1 MGALAVPAVQ
11 AALASAAVGAASA
24 QVQGGKA
31 RRSQQRISQAS
42 LTAQKEQARTKRI
55 ASAKEVEAQRQSNVS
70 SDRLAKA
77 KGQQI
82 SSSALS
88 QRGIASRPI
97 TSFSDIGKSVLDEG
111 NNA

>member
-1 MGALAVPAVQ
+1 MPPAIIGALISGVMGAG
-11 AALASAAVGAASA
+11 SADI
-24 QVQGGKA
+24 QGRAA
-31 RRSQQRISQAS
+31 RRSQQRIAEANLKYSR
-42 LTAQKEQARTKRI
+42 EQAREKRV
-55 ASAKEVEAQRQSNVS
+55 ASSQEVEAQRQSDVS

-77 KGQQI
+77 KGRQI

-111 NNA
+111 NND